1 MEWIKHK
8 DFPEEMTA
16 NTQNLDSAL
25 SEMEAVVNALTSVP
39 LTEVHSC
46 LKPIEHSKFDTASV
60 YAVTSLF
67 WAYMKTR
74 GVDPKTNGLPREL
87 ERVKS
92 AIGRSKK
99 IVDRA
104 LAPKVD
110 ISAAKRFIRGGL
122 WEPKDSEQRED
133 LMMQDHQN

>member
-1 MEWIKHK
+1 
-8 DFPEEMTA
+8 
-16 NTQNLDSAL
+16 
-25 SEMEAVVNALTSVP
+25 
-39 LTEVHSC
+39 
-46 LKPIEHSKFDTASV
+46 V

-67 WAYMKTR
+67 WGKPCIISYFKIRINNFCVVVAYMKTR

-92 AIGRSKK
+92 AIGRSKE

-122 WEPKDSEQRED
+122 WEPKDSEQREGSNKEKSD
-133 LMMQDHQN
+133 VSKPPPNKRMRFDDAGSPELNNAEK